1 MEGGRGVPD
10 DEVEGDEE
18 AAKDDTEGAA
28 DDGEENILLEHYSI
42 PRRPAASVIYV
53 SRHDRRTWGVGRGRT
68 LVGWGVGRKGAWRQ

>member
-18 AAKDDTEGAA
+18 ATKDDTEGAA

-53 SRHDRRTWGVGRGRT
+53 SRHDRRTCNDENI
-68 LVGWGVGRKGAWRQ
+68 